1 MIYSYFGQRGLKML
15 RKTITV
21 TDQQNAWIKS
31 QIESGQYGNDSEY
44 MRDLVRKDQEYNQ
57 KLSALQAAL
66 KEGEDSGESTL
77 SVNDI
82 LIKVKKD
89 LNINA

>member
-1 MIYSYFGQRGLKML
+1 ML

-21 TDQQNAWIKS
+21 TEQQNSWIKS

-57 KLSALQAAL
+57 KLSALQVAL

-77 SVNDI
+77 SMNDI
-82 LIKVKKD
+82 LIKVKKN
-89 LNINA
+89 LNIDG